1 MIAVNGITKSFSNNL
16 ANSNIR
22 LSLNHGEIH
31 ALLGENGA
39 GKSTLVKIIY
49 GLISPDSGSMKL
61 MGRNYKP
68 TNPKDARK
76 KGIGMVFQHFSLFN
90 ALSVYENIAIGLD
103 NNFLE
108 NDLKSR
114 VIELSRKYG
123 LPLNPDD
130 IVGNLD
136 DNESCQ

>member
-1 MIAVNGITKSFSNNL
+1 
-16 ANSNIR
+16 
-22 LSLNHGEIH
+22 
-31 ALLGENGA
+31 
-39 GKSTLVKIIY
+39 
-49 GLISPDSGSMKL
+49 
-61 MGRNYKP
+61 
-68 TNPKDARK
+68 
-76 KGIGMVFQHFSLFN
+76 MVFQHFSLFN

-130 IVGNLD
+130 IVGNL
-136 DNESCQ
+136 SAQISQCQVERCSLIYSQLTGLHKNALAYIARIARS